1 VGSVGRMVDWD
12 RVEQLRSKGW
22 DWDEIAE
29 DPKVAF
35 TADAASG
42 DPGRALR
49 VLYHRR
55 RTKSPKKDD
64 EPKKGLKN
72 VDAAESRWS
81 LLRLGYVL
89 VPVVAVWFVIAYFA
103 PSPVGLILP
112 AIPYIALI
120 LAGVVLVLLY
130 ALLRAERR
138 WTKVYRNTVIGA
150 VVLGLVFTGVVGL
163 TGSLLFGCP
172 YLPPASSLSAQPAPG
187 WTAGT
192 MTPWHDGGKVVMF
205 FSGATW
211 CPYCSAGSWTIW
223 KALQEYGVA
232 TGNST
237 SYSSLSDV
245 YAGTPEMVLANVQL
259 ASSNVSFQVSED
271 NSGIEGTFPG
281 TNNCYQAAYVAA
293 YSGSAIPFLVV
304 NGQSIHAGSPII
316 NPATIAAYNYAN
328 TSGSGGATGAGA
340 MAHQVTAESGT
351 GWSAVSGQAYWIMA
365 YLAKACGATNTA
377 GVAWISSHVAPR
389 PWSQATQTAVANDL
403 AQIT

>member
-22 DWDEIAE
+22 DWEEIAE

-49 VLYHRR
+49 ILYHRR
-55 RTKSPKKDD
+55 RSKTPKKDD
-64 EPKKGLKN
+64 EPKKGLKS
-72 VDAAESRWS
+72 VDAAESRWT

-89 VPVVAVWFVIAYFA
+89 VPVVAIWFAIAYLA

-112 AIPYIALI
+112 AIPYIALV

-150 VVLGLVFTGVVGL
+150 IVLGLVFTGVVGL

-172 YLPPASSLSAQPAPG
+172 YLPPSSSLSAQPAPG

-205 FSGATW
+205 FYGATW

-259 ASSNVSFQVSED
+259 SSSNVSFQVSED
-271 NSGIEGTFPG
+271 ASGVEGNFPG
-281 TNNCYQAAYVAA
+281 TNNCYQAAYVSA

-351 GWSAVSGQAYWIMA
+351 GWSAVSEQAYWIMA

-377 GVAWISSHVAPR
+377 GVAWISSHVAPK
-389 PWSQATQTAVANDL
+389 PWTQATQTAVANDL